1 MDNNKERINL
11 LNAKMC
17 KMAHVINLKP
27 AILRIDF
34 LVIVYTDTLSQP
46 KHEGRGEKKG
56 VKSLTSKEMMSAP
69 YQLPPGLRRP
79 L

>member
-1 MDNNKERINL
+1 MDDDKERMNL

-17 KMAHVINLKP
+17 KMAHVINSEP

-46 KHEGRGEKKG
+46 KHEDRGGEKK
-56 VKSLTSKEMMSAP
+56 V
-69 YQLPPGLRRP
+69 
-79 L
+79 